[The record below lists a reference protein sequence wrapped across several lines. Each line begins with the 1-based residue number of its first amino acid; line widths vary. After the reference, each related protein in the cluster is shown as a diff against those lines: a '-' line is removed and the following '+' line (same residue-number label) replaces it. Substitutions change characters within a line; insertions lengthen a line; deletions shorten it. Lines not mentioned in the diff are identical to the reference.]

1 MLAYVEPTTLEQ
13 ALDLLA
19 EDEEARP
26 LAGGQSLMVLLRLG
40 LARPRSLVSLQAI
53 PGLDDVVRE
62 DGRLRI
68 GPMVT
73 YRRITDG
80 PGVPMPDALR
90 DACGLVGPIPVQ
102 NVGTLGG
109 SLCHNAPGADVPPA
123 LLALDAEAVVRP
135 SSGARALPLSDFFRG
150 YFETALRPGELLTAI
165 TMPAPG
171 TASSSAYLKFSY
183 RMVDMAMVGVAVAFR
198 LESGIVRDV
207 RIALGGVDVV
217 PFRARTAEAA
227 LEGRPLEPGAL
238 RDVGRLAAEER
249 AAISDVHASGA
260 YRRRIIPP
268 LVRRAFEKA
277 MARCT

>member
-40 LARPRSLVSLQAI
+40 LARPRSLISLQTI
-53 PGLDDVVRE
+53 PGLDGIVQEGD
-62 DGRLRI
+62 RLRI

-73 YRRITDG
+73 YRRLTDG
-80 PGVPMPDALR
+80 SEVPVPDALR
-90 DACGLVGPIPVQ
+90 DACELVGPIPVQ
-102 NVGTLGG
+102 NAGTLGG

-123 LLALDAEAVVRP
+123 LLALGAEAVIRSPSGVRV
-135 SSGARALPLSDFFRG
+135 LPLSSFFRG

-165 TMPAPG
+165 TVPG
-171 TASSSAYLKFSY
+171 AISSSAYLKFSY
-183 RMVDMAMVGVAVAFR
+183 RMIDMAMVGVAVAFR
-198 LESGIVRDV
+198 LEGGVARNV
-207 RIALGGVDVV
+207 RIALGGVDAV
-217 PFRARTAEAA
+217 PFRATTAEAA
-227 LEGRPLEPGAL
+227 VEGLPLEPEIL
-238 RDVGRLAAEER
+238 RDAGRLAAEER
-249 AAISDVHASGA
+249 AAVSDIHASGA

-277 MARCT
+277 MVRCM